1 SDRFCAPQP
10 MPSPDALLIADIRK
24 GKPDAWNRLIGEY
37 EGRLLAFVECRLRS
51 RAASEDVVQETF
63 VGFLTSLPNYDTR
76 RPLET
81 WLFSIASHK
90 LTDHLRREGRRPAL
104 PLSSGPNSDAQIV
117 IPDPRRQVSSVAR
130 SGERRNLEESAL
142 VPALREILTRWR
154 QQGEWQKVRCAELL
168 FVAGAAN

>member
-63 VGFLTSLPNYDTR
+63 VGFLTSLPNYDAR
-76 RPLET
+76 RPLES
-81 WLFSIASHK
+81 WLFTIAAHK
-90 LTDHLRREGRRPAL
+90 LTDHLRREGRRPVL
-104 PLSSGPNSDAQIV
+104 PLSSTDGSDGKAWDL
-117 IPDPRRQVSSVAR
+117 PGSDRAASSIAR
-130 SGERRNLEESAL
+130 SGEQRGIEEQAIVEAIRHELE
-142 VPALREILTRWR
+142 RW
-154 QQGEWQKVRCAELL
+154 
-168 FVAGAAN
+168 AG